1 MYADLD
7 VWLWLLTE
15 GEQDAVERFLE
26 NYAGEL
32 ELSLVTFVELFL
44 VEETYPFDREQAVTA
59 MLELASYDGDPG
71 VLYRASA
78 HRERGLDT
86 FEAFHAALARDAIV
100 SRSEAYDRAGI
111 ERIPLEEA
119 T

>member
-15 GEQDAVERFLE
+15 GEQADVEAFLE
-26 NYAGEL
+26 EYTGDL
-32 ELSLVTFVELFL
+32 ELSLVTVLELFL
-44 VEETYPFDREQAVTA
+44 IEESYPFDREQAVTA
-59 MLELASYDGDPG
+59 MLELASYDGDPD

-78 HRERGLDT
+78 YREQGLDT

-100 SRSEAYDRAGI
+100 SRSDVY
-111 ERIPLEEA
+111 ERVGLERVPLEEA